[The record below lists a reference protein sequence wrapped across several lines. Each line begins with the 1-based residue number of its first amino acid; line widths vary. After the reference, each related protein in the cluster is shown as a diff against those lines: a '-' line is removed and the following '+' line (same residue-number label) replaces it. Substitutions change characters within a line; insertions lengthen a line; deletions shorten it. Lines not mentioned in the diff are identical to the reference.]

1 MKKLYNNRIAL
12 QFLLFIVFLVYGC
25 ATVEQTIY
33 LGDVE
38 VTAPICPPP
47 THVNINKDVGDVT
60 ISPKFSINSSNSTII
75 GSTEDRYNAIFEFS
89 NDTIYRAKKNNLAWY
104 TSDYTFGLDVD
115 FKVTEGVS
123 IFGGFNYSGDGQT
136 NLMGGNLGVGFHNH
150 AINPVVRL
158 DIGIT
163 IQDYN
168 YTAVTIV
175 HTKTTSFFGDDE
187 SWSIFSDRGSSTNIN
202 PFGTLTINSTYD
214 SSFFN
219 WFITGGF
226 FTQNL
231 LGFEPGTTSY
241 PIFPFVI
248 SYTEIDT
255 RSDMLAGFLYL
266 NPGISLSLNQ
276 QIRLLLS
283 AKINYEVL
291 ATNSNQ
297 WYVMPAVQFDF
308 QL

>member
-1 MKKLYNNRIAL
+1 MKTKYLNKIV
-12 QFLLFIVFLVYGC
+12 LLFLVSTLFLVFGC

-38 VTAPICPPP
+38 VNAPICPPP
-47 THVNINKDVGDVT
+47 THINVNKDVGNVT
-60 ISPKFSINSSNSTII
+60 ISPRISVNSNNSTIND
-75 GSTEDRYNAIFEFS
+75 STEDRYNSTFYFV
-89 NDTIYRAKKNNLAWY
+89 NDSIYRANKNNLTWN
-104 TSDYTFGLDVD
+104 TSDFTAGMDID
-115 FKVTEGVS
+115 FKVWQNFS

-136 NLMGGNLGVGFHNH
+136 SLMGGNIGVGFHNH

-163 IQDYN
+163 IQDYH
-168 YTAVTIV
+168 YTAITIV
-175 HTKTTSFFGDDE
+175 HTRTTSIFGSDE
-187 SWSIFSDRGSSTNIN
+187 YWDIYADKGSSTNIN
-202 PFGTLTINSTYD
+202 PFGTLTINSSYD
-214 SSFFN
+214 SSLFN

-241 PIFPFVI
+241 PLFPFFG
-248 SYTEIDT
+248 SYTKVDE
-255 RSDMLAGFLYL
+255 RSDMLAGFVYL
-266 NPGISLSLNQ
+266 NPGISISLNR

-297 WYVMPAVQFDF
+297 WYVMPAAQIDF